1 MRTRISRETG
11 GMKPGGTGTVFPCQD
26 GPPGLFRQQSP
37 VSLPVL
43 PDPEPDPVPDVSCQ
57 TSAGDSWVP
66 TFIVSSDMDNCC
78 CCTACYVVCGRDV
91 FDFIV
96 RPDQNAGCGPKA
108 MMVARPGN
116 CMGCGA
122 CERAWP
128 RHNIICRPQTARDR
142 KVPDR
147 NGINSVSVHQEETR

>member
-1 MRTRISRETG
+1 
-11 GMKPGGTGTVFPCQD
+11 MKPGGTGTVFPCQD

-122 CERAWP
+122 CERACP

-147 NGINSVSVHQEETR
+147 NGINGVSVHQEETR